1 MDARTQTLV
10 QVPSGSVLLEGSL
23 DGPEVASGIVLFAH
37 GSGSSR
43 HSPRNRYVAE
53 VLLGSG
59 FATLLLDLLT
69 AEEDRDVEQRFDI
82 ALLADRLGDAL
93 TFVQSQPGYRSLPV
107 GLFGASTGAAA
118 ALRVAAAHPDLIEA
132 VVSRGGRPD
141 LAGEQAL
148 ANVHAPTLLIV
159 GGADR
164 HVLSLNRAA
173 MARLAGE
180 ASLVVVPGAAHL
192 FEETGALEAVAR
204 HASAWFSRHLL
215 RPGVPPPRG

>member
-1 MDARTQTLV
+1 MDARLPALV
-10 QVPSGSVLLEGSL
+10 QVPSGSMVLEGSL
-23 DGPEVASGIVLFAH
+23 EGPEVASGIVLFAH

-53 VLLGSG
+53 VLRGFG

-69 AEEDRDVEQRFDI
+69 VEEDRDIERRFDI

-93 TFVQSQPGYRSLPV
+93 AFVQSEPGCRGLPV

-141 LAGEQAL
+141 LAGEQVL
-148 ANVHAPTLLIV
+148 ASVQAPTLLIV
-159 GGADR
+159 GGGDR
-164 HVLSLNRAA
+164 QVLSLNRAA
-173 MARLAGE
+173 MARLAGG
-180 ASLVVVPGAAHL
+180 ASLVVVPGATHL

-215 RPGVPPPRG
+215 RAGVPPPRG